1 LTQSSLRSN
10 SKPEARNTKKMIQTK
25 QQGHIL
31 LIEINRPEK
40 YNAFTKRMLDDL
52 GKAYTELEE
61 NSDLWCGLVYANGK
75 HFSAGLDLADVSP
88 YVLRGEPMIQ
98 AGLIDPFQTDGIYRK
113 KPIVMAMQ
121 GYAFTLSIELALAA
135 DIIIAA
141 KNTTFTQLE
150 VGRGIMPFGGA
161 TVRFAQRCGW
171 GNAMRYLLTGD
182 KFGAAEALRIGLIQE
197 VCETAESTFET
208 ALKIATTI
216 SEQAPLAVQASLQN
230 ARKAFVEGE
239 TEALKDLI
247 PIARELMQ
255 TKDAK
260 EGLQS
265 FVERRKA
272 KFIGK

>member
-1 LTQSSLRSN
+1 MCHVLPRIFF
-10 SKPEARNTKKMIQTK
+10 KKIHQMIQIK
-25 QQGHIL
+25 QEGPIL

-40 YNAFTKRMLDDL
+40 YNAFTKQMLDDL
-52 GKAYTELEE
+52 AKAYTKLEE
-61 NSDLWCGLVYANGK
+61 NEDLWVGLVYANGK

-88 YVLRGEPMIQ
+88 YVLRGEPMTPV
-98 AGLIDPFQTDGIYRK
+98 GLIDPFQTQGKYRQ
-113 KPIVMAMQ
+113 KPVVMAMQ

-141 KNTTFTQLE
+141 ENTIFTQLE

-182 KFGAAEALRIGLIQE
+182 KFGADEALRIGLVQQ
-197 VCETAESTFET
+197 VCDSAEATYETAFS
-208 ALKIATTI
+208 IAKTI
-216 SEQAPLAVQASLQN
+216 SEQAPLAVQASLAN
-230 ARKAFVEGE
+230 ARKAFLEGDE
-239 TEALKDLI
+239 AALKDLI
-247 PIARELMQ
+247 PTARRLMQ
-255 TKDAK
+255 TEDAK

-272 KFIGK
+272 KFTGK